1 MCGIAGGC
9 WTSQGEPLSE
19 AVLRRMTDAI
29 RHRGP
34 DDEGFYFDRPESD
47 RPVTRTLQAS
57 GSLNSRGGAALG
69 HRRLSIIDLAGGHQ
83 PLSNEDGTVWIA
95 FNGEV
100 YNYRELHPRLEAL
113 GHRFRTAGD
122 TECIVHA
129 YEQWGRDCVQHL
141 RGMFAF
147 AIWDDRRRKLFLA
160 RDRMGQKPLVYRVA
174 DGRLTFASELK
185 SLLQVPGAPRD
196 INREAVADF
205 VTLQYVPHPKTML
218 RGYHKLPPAHWAEFD
233 ATTGDLIVRR
243 YWEAPYARPAGAD
256 SVLVPSPP
264 SSGERVR
271 VRRPNGEN
279 AFSPGTTEEGTPHPN
294 PLPSRARG
302 EGTGEADSTFIPDP
316 SSFIADPSS
325 LNPDGWKSLLR
336 ERLTEAVRLRMRSD
350 VPFGAFLSGG
360 VDSTIITGLMQ
371 QQIEHKVQTFSIGFS
386 VRQFDE
392 RSYAREAAA
401 KLGTDHHEFV
411 VDPSAVEMLPKL
423 VEHYDEPFADSS
435 AIPTMYLSRL
445 TRQHVTVAL
454 SGDGGDE
461 LFAGYDR
468 YLAVDFAAKIDRW
481 PWAIRAIMA
490 NPIWQR
496 LPAPV
501 GQKSLLRRI
510 KRFLGAFGQRPE
522 RRYANWMSI
531 FDDAR
536 RATIFS
542 RDFASSLGEYD
553 GASFLLDAYS
563 RCTET
568 DFVQR
573 TTCVDVETYLPC
585 DILTK
590 VDIASMAYGL
600 EARSPFMDH
609 RVVELAARI
618 PRSLKLRGRRG
629 KRILIE
635 TFADL
640 LPESIQTRKKMGF
653 GVPLDHWFRGELREM
668 LCDTLLDP
676 RCLQRGYF
684 DPAAVRRL
692 IDEHASAQWDHSS
705 RLWLLLVFEL
715 WHRRFIDEA
724 LSPAIS
730 T

>member
-9 WTSQGEPLSE
+9 WTSEGEPLSE
-19 AVLRRMTDAI
+19 AILRRMTDAI

-34 DDEGFYFDRPESD
+34 DDEGQYHS
-47 RPVTRTLQAS
+47 TTASINSSS
-57 GSLNSRGGAALG
+57 GSRSGGAALG
-69 HRRLSIIDLAGGHQ
+69 HRRLSIIDLTGGHQ
-83 PLSNEDGTVWIA
+83 PLSNEDGSVWIA

-129 YEQWGRDCVQHL
+129 YEQWGHDCVQHL

-174 DGRLTFASELK
+174 DHRLTFASELK

-196 INREAVADF
+196 IHPQSVADF
-205 VTLQYVPHPKTML
+205 VTLQYVPHPNTML

-233 ATTGDLIVRR
+233 VTTGDLTVRR
-243 YWEAPYARPAGAD
+243 YWEAPYQRP
-256 SVLVPSPP
+256 STSSQSPLTLTL
-264 SSGERVR
+264 
-271 VRRPNGEN
+271 
-279 AFSPGTTEEGTPHPN
+279 SPEDG
-294 PLPSRARG
+294 G
-302 EGTGEADSTFIPDP
+302 EGTGKANASLI
-316 SSFIADPSS
+316 SDPSS
-325 LNPDGWKSLLR
+325 LTPNDWKALLR

-371 QQIEHKVQTFSIGFS
+371 QQIAHKVQTFSIGFS
-386 VRQFDE
+386 VKQFDE

-468 YLAVDFAAKIDRW
+468 YLAVDFADKIDRW
-481 PWAIRAIMA
+481 PWAVRKILAS
-490 NPIWQR
+490 PIWQR
-496 LPAPV
+496 LPVPV
-501 GQKSLLRRI
+501 GQKSTLRRI

-536 RATIFS
+536 RSTLLA

-563 RCTET
+563 RCSET

-609 RVVELAARI
+609 RVVELAAQM
-618 PRSLKLRGRRG
+618 PRSLKLHGRRG

-640 LPESIQTRKKMGF
+640 LPESIQTRPKMGF

-676 RCLQRGYF
+676 RSLQRGYF
-684 DPAAVRRL
+684 DPAAVRHL

-715 WHRRFIDEA
+715 WHRRYIDEA
-724 LSPAIS
+724 ISPGA
-730 T
+730 

>member
-9 WTSQGEPLSE
+9 WTGRGEPLSE

-34 DDEGFYFDRPESD
+34 DDEGFYFDGSVTGS
-47 RPVTRTLQAS
+47 PVTRTLEAS

-69 HRRLSIIDLAGGHQ
+69 HRRLSIIDLSGGHQ
-83 PLSNEDGTVWIA
+83 PLSNEVCSVWIA

-113 GHRFRTAGD
+113 GHRFRTASD

-129 YEQWGRDCVQHL
+129 YEQWGHDCLQHL

-160 RDRMGQKPLVYRVA
+160 RDRLGQKPLVYRVA

-196 INREAVADF
+196 INHEAIADF

-243 YWEAPYARPAGAD
+243 YWEAPYARPP
-256 SVLVPSPP
+256 VPSPP
-264 SSGERVR
+264 PVFRRTNTAGERAR
-271 VRRPNGEN
+271 VRGPDGED
-279 AFSPGTTEEGTPHPN
+279 AYSTGQTEERTPHPN
-294 PLPSRARG
+294 PLPSKARG
-302 EGTGEADSTFIPDP
+302 EGTGEADASFGLDP
-316 SSFIADPSS
+316 SSLIANASS
-325 LNPDGWKSLLR
+325 LNPDDWKSLLR

-371 QQIEHKVQTFSIGFS
+371 QQIAHKVQTFSIGFS
-386 VRQFDE
+386 VKQFDE

-468 YLAVDFAAKIDRW
+468 YLAVDFAARIDRW
-481 PWAIRAIMA
+481 PWILRAIMA
-490 NPIWQR
+490 QPVWQH
-496 LPAPV
+496 LPAPI
-501 GQKSLLRRI
+501 GQKSTLRRI
-510 KRFLGAFGQRPE
+510 KRFLAAVGQSPE

-536 RATIFS
+536 RSTLFS
-542 RDFASSLGEYD
+542 PDFTRSLDGYD
-553 GASFLLDAYS
+553 GASFLLDAYA
-563 RCTET
+563 RCAES

-609 RVVELAARI
+609 RVVELAAQI
-618 PRSLKLRGRRG
+618 PRPLKLHGRRG
-629 KRILIE
+629 KRILVE

-676 RCLQRGYF
+676 RSLQRGYF

-692 IDEHASAQWDHSS
+692 IDEHVSSRWDHSA

-715 WHRRFIDEA
+715 WHRRFIDD
-724 LSPAIS
+724 AIS
-730 T
+730 PSV